1 MGPYVRRESII
12 GMTVADRFK
21 VVSLLGEGGTG
32 QVYLAE
38 HDVLERKFAIKVLRR
53 DMLSDQTAAERFRR
67 EARAA
72 SRMQHRNIVYI
83 SDFGQL
89 KDGRLFLVMEYIPG
103 DELSTVIQ
111 REQRLPAARAARILL
126 QISEAL
132 DYAHEKGVVHRD
144 LKSEN
149 IILTTERH
157 RVDVAKILD
166 FGLAK
171 ILYGSGD
178 LETITFKGQI
188 FGTPEYI
195 SPEQIVGD
203 DVDQRA
209 DIYALGVLAF
219 EMVTGRTPFTG
230 TLMELLVAHR
240 KLTPPLP
247 SAVCPR
253 DEIPE
258 CFDRLVR
265 KAMQKRPA
273 DRFGRAS
280 DIADLL
286 RTYLLELRGVRVRE
300 FDSDLDM
307 ISTTAE
313 EAAMSQAVA
322 DPAEREIKTPSGPT
336 LVAGYDIEEVIL
348 GPGSGDEADLVE
360 RHEVRKQLRR
370 LLQQIARGLR
380 DHELASEEMQAELER
395 SQRIEERAAEV
406 ENELALMASRVEEV
420 EASGRERESQLRY
433 AIIDLGMERGR
444 LEGSEHISPAD
455 QAMVAD
461 LAYQIGELEVRL
473 LDVARRREIQLD
485 EVDNQIATQRR
496 ELDNLR
502 ANIARQDK
510 TLLRHVERQR
520 VAATDLPDVAPA
532 YGRLNEL
539 RSVLEH

>member
-1 MGPYVRRESII
+1 LRRESII
-12 GMTVADRFK
+12 GQTVADRFR
-21 VVSLLGEGGTG
+21 VLSLLGEGGTG

-38 HDVLERKFAIKVLRR
+38 HNVLERQFAIKVLRR
-53 DMLSDQTAAERFRR
+53 DMISDQTAVERFRR

-103 DELSTVIQ
+103 DELCAVIQ
-111 REQRLPAARAARILL
+111 REERLPPDRAARILV

-132 DYAHEKGVVHRD
+132 DYAHDKGVVHRD

-171 ILYGSGD
+171 ILYGSGNLD
-178 LETITFKGQI
+178 TITFKGQI

-195 SPEQIVGD
+195 PPEQIVGD
-203 DVDQRA
+203 EVDQRA

-253 DEIPE
+253 AGIPQ

-265 KAMQKRPA
+265 KAMQKSPA
-273 DRFGRAS
+273 DRYERAS

-286 RTYLLELRGVRVRE
+286 RAHLLELRQGRE
-300 FDSDLDM
+300 RAFDSDLDM
-307 ISTTAE
+307 ISTATREAGSA
-313 EAAMSQAVA
+313 AAMEVRV
-322 DPAEREIKTPSGPT
+322 PREVDTPSGPT
-336 LVAGYDIEEVIL
+336 LVTGYDTLAEEVIL
-348 GPGSGDEADLVE
+348 GPGAGDEAALVE
-360 RHEVRKQLRR
+360 RQEVRWQLRR
-370 LLQQIARGLR
+370 VLQQIARVLR
-380 DHELASEEMQAELER
+380 DGDLASEELQAELSR
-395 SQRIEERAAEV
+395 TQRLEEQAAEV
-406 ENELALMASRVEEV
+406 ENDLALLASRVEEI
-420 EASGRERESQLRY
+420 EAYGRERESQLRY

-444 LEGSEHISPAD
+444 LEEGEITPPEDPA
-455 QAMVAD
+455 VIAD

-473 LDVARRREIQLD
+473 LDVARSRETQLD
-485 EVDNQIATQRR
+485 EVDNQIAAGRR

-502 ANIARQDK
+502 ANLARQDNI
-510 TLLRHVERQR
+510 LLRHVERQR
-520 VAATDLPDVAPA
+520 VAAADVPDVAPA
-532 YGRLNEL
+532 YARLDEL
-539 RSVLEH
+539 KVVLEQ